1 MAYESEVRRQTRILE
16 DAVRSASRERSRVG
30 SDVDD
35 ARRWWKGKGGEAFAE
50 EYRNVVDR
58 EAGDFL
64 RRLGNA
70 ADRMNSLPSLI
81 QRAERE
87 RRMEAER
94 KAAEAE
100 AARRAADAKLHG

>member
-16 DAVRSASRERSRVG
+16 DAVWSAGRERSRVG

-35 ARRWWKGKGGEAFAE
+35 ARRWWKGKGGEAFAQ
-50 EYRNVVDR
+50 EYRSRVDK
-58 EAGDFL
+58 EADGFL
-64 RRLGNA
+64 RHLGSA

-94 KAAEAE
+94 KAADAE
-100 AARRAADAKLHG
+100 RRTAEAKLHG